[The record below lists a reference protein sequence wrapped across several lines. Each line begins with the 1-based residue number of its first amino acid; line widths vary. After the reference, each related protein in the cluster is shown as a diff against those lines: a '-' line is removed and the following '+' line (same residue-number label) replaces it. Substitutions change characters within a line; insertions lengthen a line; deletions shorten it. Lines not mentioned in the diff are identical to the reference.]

1 LQALWPPHIFSEFI
15 VEYTIV
21 ATTLLVTF
29 FLMLG
34 GGVWVALALLG
45 VGVIGMEL
53 FGGAPAGSI
62 LASTSWTSSS
72 SWTLTALPLF
82 IWMGEILFRTKL
94 SEDMFRGLAPWVRLL
109 PGRLLHV
116 NVLGCGIFAAVS
128 GSSAAT
134 AATIGR
140 ISLPELKS
148 RGYPDAIAMG
158 SLAGAGTLGLLIP
171 PSIMMIVYGV
181 AAQVSIS
188 RLFVAGILPGLML
201 LAIFSGYLIIWSVLN
216 RGQLPPDEE
225 RLPLAE
231 KLRRARLLIPVVVL
245 IVAVI
250 GSIYSGVATA
260 TEAAAIGVA
269 GSLLIAGVS
278 GSLTWRTFSDSLM
291 GAVCTSC
298 MIFFILL
305 GAAYLTSAM
314 SFIGL
319 PAALADWIIA
329 KQLSPYVLLL
339 ALTLFFIVLGCFL
352 DGISIIL
359 LTTAVVM
366 PAIGAAGIDLLW
378 FGIFVIL
385 VVEMAQITPPVGFN
399 LFVLQN
405 LTGKDLWTTAKV
417 SFPFFLLIVLAA
429 ILITLFPQIV
439 LILPQ
444 AMMG

>member
-1 LQALWPPHIFSEFI
+1 MD
-15 VEYTIV
+15 YTLI
-21 ATTLLVTF
+21 TLTLLVA
-29 FLMLG
+29 LLVLLG
-34 GGVWVALALLG
+34 GGVWVALSLLG
-45 VGVIGMEL
+45 VGILGMEL

-62 LASTSWTSSS
+62 LASTSWASSA

-82 IWMGEILFRTKL
+82 IWMGEILYRTRL
-94 SEDMFRGLAPWVRLL
+94 SEDMFNGLAPWMRGL

-116 NVLGCGIFAAVS
+116 NVFGCGLFAAVS

-148 RGYPDAIAMG
+148 RGYPEAIAMG

-188 RLFVAGILPGLML
+188 RLFIAGILPGLL
-201 LAIFSGYLIIWSVLN
+201 LLVIFSGFLMLWAAFN
-216 RGQLPPDEE
+216 RDQLPEE
-225 RLPLAE
+225 GAALPFME
-231 KLRRARLLIPVVVL
+231 KLRRAKLLIPVLGL

-250 GSIYSGVATA
+250 GSIYAGIATA
-260 TEAAAIGVA
+260 TEAAAVGVVGA
-269 GSLLIAGVS
+269 LLIALCS
-278 GSLTWRTFSDSLM
+278 GALTRETFMASLM

-314 SFIGL
+314 SFTGL
-319 PAALADWIIA
+319 PSALADWIIA

-339 ALTLFFIVLGCFL
+339 ALTLFFIALGCFL

-359 LTTAVVM
+359 LTTAVVL
-366 PAIGAAGIDLLW
+366 PAVQAAGIDLLW

-399 LFVLQN
+399 LFVIQN
-405 LTGKDLWTTAKV
+405 LTGHNLWTVAKA
-417 SFPFFLLIVLAA
+417 SFPFFLLLVLAA
-429 ILITLFPQIV
+429 VLITVFPQIV
-439 LILPQ
+439 LALPE
-444 AMMG
+444 AMRGN